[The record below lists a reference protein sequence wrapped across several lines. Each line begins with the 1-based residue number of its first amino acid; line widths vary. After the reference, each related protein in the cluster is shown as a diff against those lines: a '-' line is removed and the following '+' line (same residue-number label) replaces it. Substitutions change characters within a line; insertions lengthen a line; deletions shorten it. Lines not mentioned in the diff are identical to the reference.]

1 MKTKAIIII
10 VLTLLIGFALGMLTS
25 AQLRHVRMKQMRTY
39 INGKEFA
46 GMLIEVIQ
54 PDDQQ
59 KDEIE
64 AIMKKFEKTTR
75 EMQGQFREGFDSLSA
90 SYQKE
95 LDTLLTK
102 EQRERVR
109 AFDQRNMEMMQKMR
123 RDRRGEEWRHM
134 PPGGGRGHGRQDG
147 PPRD

>member
-1 MKTKAIIII
+1 MKTKAIIVI

-25 AQLRHVRMKQMRTY
+25 AQLRHARMKQMRTY

-54 PDDQQ
+54 PDGQQ

-64 AIMKKFEKTTR
+64 AIMKKFEKSTR
-75 EMQGQFREGFDSLSA
+75 EMQGQFREGFDSLSV
-90 SYQKE
+90 SYKKE

-109 AFDQRNMEMMQKMR
+109 AFDKKNMEMMQKMR
-123 RDRRGEEWRHM
+123 RDRKVEGWRHM
-134 PPGGGRGHGRQDG
+134 PPGGGRGHGRQNG